1 MYKKFITEI
10 QDFPIE
16 GVSFKDISPLLA
28 NEEMFGEVI
37 VEMSNLLYNKK
48 IPDYWIGIDARGFIF
63 ASALAVYFGGG
74 VVMCRKK
81 GKLPPPVVSESY
93 TLEYDVA
100 TLEMKGGHFGKSAV
114 IVDDVLATGGTLRAV
129 NHLAEKAGY
138 DVKDNL
144 VLIDLKYVPTVVD
157 LNLKVRSLIS
167 YE

>member
-1 MYKKFITEI
+1 MSKMSYKDYIIEVPN
-10 QDFPIE
+10 FPIK
-16 GVSFKDISPLLA
+16 GVNFKDISPLLA
-28 NEEMFGEVI
+28 DQETFRSAI
-37 VEMSNLLYNKK
+37 VEMGDLVGKV
-48 IPDYWIGIDARGFIF
+48 PDYWIGIDARGFIF
-63 ASALAVYFGGG
+63 ASALAIYFGGG

-93 TLEYDVA
+93 TLEYDTA
-100 TLEMKGGHFGKSAV
+100 TLEMKEGSGTAV

-129 NHLAEKAGY
+129 NHLAKKSGY

>member
-1 MYKKFITEI
+1 MSYKNYIIEVP
-10 QDFPIE
+10 DFPIK
-16 GVSFKDISPLLA
+16 GVNFKDISPLLA
-28 NEEMFGEVI
+28 DQETFRSAIAEMGDLVGK
-37 VEMSNLLYNKK
+37 V
-48 IPDYWIGIDARGFIF
+48 PDYWIGIDARGFIF

-81 GKLPPPVVSESY
+81 GKLPPPVVSASY
-93 TLEYDVA
+93 SLEYDVD

>member
-1 MYKKFITEI
+1 MSYKNYIIEVPN
-10 QDFPIE
+10 FPIK
-16 GVSFKDISPLLA
+16 GVNFKDISPLLA
-28 NEEMFGEVI
+28 DKETFRSAI
-37 VEMSNLLYNKK
+37 VEMGDLVGKV
-48 IPDYWIGIDARGFIF
+48 PDYWIGIDARGFIF

-93 TLEYDVA
+93 SLEYDTS
-100 TLEMKGGHFGKSAV
+100 TLEIKDGKGTAV

-129 NHLAEKAGY
+129 NVLANKAGY

-144 VLIDLKYVPTVVD
+144 VLIDLKYVPKVVD

>member
-1 MYKKFITEI
+1 MSYKNYIIEVPN
-10 QDFPIE
+10 FPIK
-16 GVSFKDISPLLA
+16 GVNFKDISPLLA
-28 NEEMFGEVI
+28 DQETFRSAI
-37 VEMSNLLYNKK
+37 VEMGDLVGKV
-48 IPDYWIGIDARGFIF
+48 PDYWIGIDARGFIF

-93 TLEYDVA
+93 SLEYDTA
-100 TLEMKGGHFGKSAV
+100 TLEMKEGSGTAV

>member
-1 MYKKFITEI
+1 MSYKNYIIEVPDI
-10 QDFPIE
+10 PIK
-16 GVSFKDISPLLA
+16 GVNFKDISPLLA
-28 NEEMFGEVI
+28 DQETFRSAIAEMGDLVGK
-37 VEMSNLLYNKK
+37 V
-48 IPDYWIGIDARGFIF
+48 PDYWIGIDARGFIF

-81 GKLPPPVVSESY
+81 GKLPPPVVSASY
-93 TLEYDVA
+93 SLEYDVA

>member
-1 MYKKFITEI
+1 MSYKDYVIEVP
-10 QDFPIE
+10 DFPIQ
-16 GVSFKDISPLLA
+16 GVNFKDISPLLA
-28 NEEMFGEVI
+28 DQETFRSAI
-37 VEMSNLLYNKK
+37 VEMGDLVGKV
-48 IPDYWIGIDARGFIF
+48 PDYWIGVDARGFLF
-63 ASALAVYFGGG
+63 ASALAIYFGGG

-81 GKLPPPVVSESY
+81 GKLPPPVVSASY
-93 TLEYDVA
+93 SLEYDVA

-129 NHLAEKAGY
+129 NHLAKKAGY

-157 LNLKVRSLIS
+157 FNLEVRSLIS